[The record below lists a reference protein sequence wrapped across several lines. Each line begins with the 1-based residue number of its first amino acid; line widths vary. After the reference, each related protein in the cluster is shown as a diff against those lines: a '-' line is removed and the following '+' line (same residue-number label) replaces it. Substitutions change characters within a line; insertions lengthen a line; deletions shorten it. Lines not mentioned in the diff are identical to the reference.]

1 MPVVTDSSF
10 EFDPAKDRIN
20 LRKHY
25 VNFATAS
32 RIWESYVFERD
43 DDRKDYGE
51 RRIIALGAVEGR
63 TLVVVFTWRGS
74 RRRLISA
81 RKANK
86 DERQLY
92 QEALAHVGVAPEG

>member
-1 MPVVTDSSF
+1 VTDRSF
-10 EFDPAKDRIN
+10 EFDPEKNSVN

-43 DDRKDYGE
+43 DERKDYGE
-51 RRIIALGAVEGR
+51 QRIIALGAVDGR

-92 QEALAHVGVAPEG
+92 QEALAHAGATPEG